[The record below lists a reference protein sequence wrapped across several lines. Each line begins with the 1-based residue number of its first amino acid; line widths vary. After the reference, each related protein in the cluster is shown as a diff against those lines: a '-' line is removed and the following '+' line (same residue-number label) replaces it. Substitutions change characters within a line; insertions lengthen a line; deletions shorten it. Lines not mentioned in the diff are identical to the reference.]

1 MARTLTPRDAHA
13 RVNLIDAELTGRNP
27 ALTQVTT
34 DNFVSVGETI
44 MTHAYE
50 NVYNAI
56 SMVMLRTLIAA
67 RPVDEDLVIMNAL
80 DTGVYS
86 SRLRKISYL
95 TKAAKPSG
103 SFNTQLYTNLAA
115 GFTAG
120 ENETGTPPTPQSTKS

>member
-13 RVNLIDAELTGRNP
+13 LVNLIDAELTGRNP

-67 RPVDEDLVIMNAL
+67 RPVD
-80 DTGVYS
+80 
-86 SRLRKISYL
+86 
-95 TKAAKPSG
+95 
-103 SFNTQLYTNLAA
+103 
-115 GFTAG
+115 
-120 ENETGTPPTPQSTKS
+120 